1 MSNRFCYSTAAAC
14 VASVIA
20 FAPHALAQ
28 LTPFY
33 TVTKTVALGA
43 PDRWDFVVFDPVSHK
58 VFVAHGDRVTVVDG
72 VSGTVIGNLEGLP
85 GGTHG
90 VAIVPGTERG
100 YTDDGRAGTAASF
113 DLDKLNLIK
122 TIKADADADAI
133 VFDSTSGHVFVV
145 DGDPGK
151 LTVIDPKSDSA
162 VATIDAGSKLETAV
176 AGGNGK
182 LYVNGEEKQEIVRV
196 DTATN

>member
-43 PDRWDFVVFDPVSHK
+43 PDRWDFVVFYPVSHK

-90 VAIVPGTERG
+90 VAIVPGTGRG
-100 YTDDGRAGTAASF
+100 YTDDGKAGTAESF
-113 DLDKLNLIK
+113 DLDKLTLIK
-122 TIKADADADAI
+122 AIKADASSI
-133 VFDSTSGHVFVV
+133 GTSGA
-145 DGDPGK
+145 GGK
-151 LTVIDPKSDSA
+151 P
-162 VATIDAGSKLETAV
+162 ETAV
-176 AGGNGK
+176 YSDNGK
-182 LYVNGEEKQEIVRV
+182 LYVNGEEKKKMLRIEA
-196 DTATN
+196 ATNQI